1 MVKDIE
7 EIGLRYGVA
16 DEAYKY
22 YTGVLYDSSHRQVKN
37 FPEALW
43 PHFPERNLVP
53 GGRELFD
60 CHEISLL
67 TARNDWAA
75 FQVGVTAEVPFLL
88 SRIRGLALS
97 SRRGVHT
104 IRLDSWCEQPD
115 IRLKIQFEDLVE
127 AEDRSRRAD
136 ILSDR
141 ESSEY
146 AAYEVGMAWIE
157 ASVPPD
163 SKAGRYLGGIRLYES
178 QGLSGESLAG
188 EIRFSLEVRDV
199 LLPSNKESPFEL
211 DLWQHNATLARMHEV
226 ERYSDRHFALLEEY
240 VRSLAELG
248 QKCVTIV
255 ASDIPWCGQNCH
267 RLADGSNIYEY
278 NMVDIVRDKE
288 GRFHYDYSRMQ
299 RYIDLCFRYGIDR
312 WIKVFGLV
320 CVWADPEYGLGGTAS
335 DYPDALRL
343 RYLDEEDGCMH
354 PFRSGEDIDA
364 YIQALETYFQEK
376 GLLDRVLLSADEPA
390 DFAYYQVIIE
400 RIRRVA
406 PGFRFFAAVN
416 HTDHIARCRENTDSF
431 CFILP
436 SVAQEWEQVCAYR
449 QQTDKT
455 YTWYVCC
462 GPSYPNMFLR
472 SDLLETRLVGA
483 LTAFLGLDGF
493 LRWDYTVWNPSP
505 RQSLCWHLF
514 PAGDNCFVYPGADG
528 RPLLSLRY
536 QQLRRAV
543 GDYTLIDMLRRRLGE
558 QAQPILREVY
568 ALLFKTIDPKRLVA
582 CDSNAGEVFCL
593 DFDAFQKAKKLL
605 LEALERA
612 GEAMGEIQPFAG
624 SHRPSIQ

>member
-1 MVKDIE
+1 MK
-7 EIGLRYGVA
+7 EIGMRFGVA

-22 YTGVLYDSSHRQVKN
+22 YTGVLYDSSQRQIKN

-43 PHFPERNLVP
+43 TRFPDRNLVP

-67 TARNDWAA
+67 AARNDWAA

-88 SRIRGLALS
+88 SRIRGLTLS

-104 IRLDSWCEQPD
+104 IRLEGWCEQPD

-127 AEDRSRRAD
+127 DNDHSRRAD
-136 ILSDR
+136 IISDR

-146 AAYEVGMAWIE
+146 AAYEVGMVWVE
-157 ASVPPD
+157 AFVPPD
-163 SKAGRYLGGIRLYES
+163 SKAGNYTGGVRLYVS
-178 QGLSGESLAG
+178 QGLGEENVAG
-188 EIRFSLEVRDV
+188 EIRFSLEIRDV
-199 LLPSNKESPFEL
+199 LLPDNKDSPFEL
-211 DLWQHNATLARMHEV
+211 DLWQHNAVMARMHEV
-226 ERYSDRHFALLEEY
+226 ERYSDRHFVLLEEY

-248 QKCVTIV
+248 QKCVTVV
-255 ASDIPWCGQNCH
+255 ASDVPWCGQDCH
-267 RLADGSNIYEY
+267 RLADGSNVYEY

-288 GRFHYDYSRMQ
+288 GHFHYDYSRMQ
-299 RYIDLCFRYGIDR
+299 RYIDLCFRHGIDR

-320 CVWADPEYGLGGTAS
+320 CAWADPEYGLIGTAS
-335 DYPDALRL
+335 DYPDTLRL
-343 RYLDEEDGCMH
+343 RYLDESDGCMH
-354 PFRSGEDIDA
+354 PIRRGEEIDA
-364 YIQALETYFQEK
+364 YIRALEAYFQER

-390 DFAYYQVIIE
+390 DFAYYQAIIE

-416 HTDHIARCRENTDSF
+416 HTRHIARCMENTDSF
-431 CFILP
+431 CLVLP
-436 SVAQEWEQVCAYR
+436 AVAQEWEQVCTYR

-462 GPSYPNMFLR
+462 GPAYPNMFLR

-505 RQSLCWHLF
+505 RKTLCWHLF
-514 PAGDNCFVYPGADG
+514 PAGDSCFVYPGADG

-543 GDYTLIDMLRRRLGE
+543 GDYTLIDMLCKRPGE
-558 QAQPILREVY
+558 KARSTLRDVY
-568 ALLFKTIDPKRLVA
+568 ALLFKTMDPTRLAA
-582 CDSNAGEVFCL
+582 CDSSAGEVFNL
-593 DFDAFQKAKKLL
+593 DFHVFQKAKRLL
-605 LEALERA
+605 LEALETS
-612 GEAMGEIQPFAG
+612 EEKDEEI
-624 SHRPSIQ
+624 